1 MKFKSARDIF
11 ARAGSRNGLP
21 AWTYHNA
28 ELSELEM
35 QQLFLRNWLF
45 VGHVSDI
52 PDSGDYQCLNM
63 ADQRALVVRGD
74 DGQLRAFH
82 NLCRH
87 RASRVVADDKGHC
100 GKSFIC
106 PFHGWSYHL
115 DGRLKN
121 IPRANAFPEID
132 KDQFGLKALDC
143 EIWHGLI
150 FVRFGGDGPSVAE
163 QFVEAEAEIGL
174 YRIEEMQPLDDP
186 YRYRFDLDWKAVLDI
201 DNEGYHVPIGHPELF
216 DLVGSSYTD
225 QQLECGLNRA
235 FGCFKGRKHRLQR
248 NRDYVAALP
257 EESYLPE
264 SHRHLWIYWGMFPG
278 FVLTLFPDQIEIYQ
292 IYATGNKKS
301 VMAGVTYALPDARE
315 SMRKARELN
324 RDINMAVGDEDIRL
338 IEWAAEGMR
347 SSAFEGLLLSDLEL
361 GVASFQ
367 NYMRDILPVVS
378 LQQEPEAGTLR
389 QLNERLR
396 AQAKVAVVRNSG

>member
-1 MKFKSARDIF
+1 MKFTSTQEIF
-11 ARAGSRNGLP
+11 AKAETRKGLP
-21 AWTYHNA
+21 AWTYNNA
-28 ELSELEM
+28 ELTELEI

-52 PDSGDYQCLNM
+52 PNRGDYQCLSLANE
-63 ADQRALVVRGD
+63 RALVVRGE
-74 DGQLRAFH
+74 DGQVRAFH

-106 PFHGWSYHL
+106 PFHGWSYNL
-115 DGRLKN
+115 DGTLKN
-121 IPRANAFPEID
+121 IPKAAAFPEID
-132 KDQFGLKALDC
+132 KQQFGLKALDC

-163 QFVEAEAEIGL
+163 QFVEAEAEVGL

-186 YRYRFDLDWKAVLDI
+186 YQYKFNLDWKAVLDI
-201 DNEGYHVPIGHPELF
+201 DNEGYHVPVGHPELF

-225 QQLECGLNRA
+225 QRLESGLSRA
-235 FGCFKGRKHRLQR
+235 VGSFKDRKHRLER

-264 SHRHLWIYWGMFPG
+264 SHQHLWIYWGMFPG

-292 IYATGNKKS
+292 IYASGNQKS

-315 SMRKARELN
+315 SMRKAREHN
-324 RDINMAVGDEDIRL
+324 RNINMEVGDEDIQL

-347 SSAFEGLLLSDLEL
+347 SSAFDAVLLSDLEL

-367 NYMRDILPVVS
+367 NSLRDILPVVS
-378 LQQEPEAGTLR
+378 LQQEPESGTLR
-389 QLNERLR
+389 QVNERMQ
-396 AQAKVAVVRNSG
+396 AQARVTVVS

>member
-21 AWTYHNA
+21 AWTYNNA
-28 ELSELEM
+28 ELTELEM

-150 FVRFGGDGPSVAE
+150 FIRFGGDGPSVAE

-186 YRYRFDLDWKAVLDI
+186 YRYQFDLDWKAVLDI
-201 DNEGYHVPIGHPELF
+201 DNEGYHVPVGHPELF

-315 SMRKARELN
+315 SMHKAREFN
-324 RDINMAVGDEDIRL
+324 RDINTAVGDEDIRL

-361 GVASFQ
+361 GVAAFQ

-378 LQQEPEAGTLR
+378 LQQEPEAGTLG
-389 QLNERLR
+389 QLNQRLR
-396 AQAKVAVVRNSG
+396 AQAEVAVVINAG

>member
-1 MKFKSARDIF
+1 
-11 ARAGSRNGLP
+11 
-21 AWTYHNA
+21 
-28 ELSELEM
+28 
-35 QQLFLRNWLF
+35 
-45 VGHVSDI
+45 
-52 PDSGDYQCLNM
+52 
-63 ADQRALVVRGD
+63 
-74 DGQLRAFH
+74 
-82 NLCRH
+82 
-87 RASRVVADDKGHC
+87 VVADDKGHC

-121 IPRANAFPEID
+121 IPKAAAFPEID
-132 KDQFGLKALDC
+132 KQQFGLKALDC

-150 FVRFGGDGPSVAE
+150 FIRFGGDGPSVAE
-163 QFVEAEAEIGL
+163 QFVEAEAEVGL

-186 YRYRFDLDWKAVLDI
+186 YQYKFNLDWKAVLDI

-225 QQLECGLNRA
+225 QRLESGLSRA
-235 FGCFKGRKHRLQR
+235 VGSFKDRKHRLER

-264 SHRHLWIYWGMFPG
+264 SHQHLWIYWGMFPG

-292 IYATGNKKS
+292 IYASGNQKS

-315 SMRKARELN
+315 SMRKAREHN
-324 RDINMAVGDEDIRL
+324 RDINMEVGDEDIQL
-338 IEWAAEGMR
+338 IEWAAQGMR
-347 SSAFEGLLLSDLEL
+347 SSAFDAVLLSDLEL

-367 NYMRDILPVVS
+367 NCLRDTLPVVS
-378 LQQEPEAGTLR
+378 LQQEPESGTLR
-389 QLNERLR
+389 QVNERMQ
-396 AQAKVAVVRNSG
+396 AQARITVVS